1 MIKNKILNEVHN
13 YFIEILGFDEKSS
26 DAALNNKYI
35 KVIEIKSKLQK
46 NKEYDELDRF
56 FKLPFSRNVIK
67 TIKMPIKEKLILMQH
82 LLIFFDFLHF
92 KKKLHVAESKLEIS
106 CNIIDDFRQQY
117 ELALDE
123 IYDLQGEI
131 VILQLQRDLSD
142 RQKYRQSNSTI

>member
-1 MIKNKILNEVHN
+1 
-13 YFIEILGFDEKSS
+13 
-26 DAALNNKYI
+26 
-35 KVIEIKSKLQK
+35 
-46 NKEYDELDRF
+46 
-56 FKLPFSRNVIK
+56 
-67 TIKMPIKEKLILMQH
+67 MPIKEKLILMQH
-82 LLIFFDFLHF
+82 LLIFLDFLHF

>member
-1 MIKNKILNEVHN
+1 M
-13 YFIEILGFDEKSS
+13 
-26 DAALNNKYI
+26 
-35 KVIEIKSKLQK
+35 IEIKSKLQK

-106 CNIIDDFRQQY
+106 CNIIAINKTQI
-117 ELALDE
+117 ELK
-123 IYDLQGEI
+123 
-131 VILQLQRDLSD
+131 VILKIILTVNLS
-142 RQKYRQSNSTI
+142 